1 MHITHISTLFDPH
14 RGGIET
20 MVFSLARGLA
30 RSGEA
35 VSVLTRRT
43 HGLDPRSDVDG
54 IRVWRVGGEGG
65 GRQLA
70 RLRFLWGGRRF
81 FRHDAGRVDLIHAH
95 SLYTPALLA
104 AARPE
109 PAVAT
114 VHTEGLT
121 GNLED
126 LRHRLSG
133 RIRLDFYRRRLRRI
147 IALTAGMVGQ
157 IEACG
162 FDPGRIAVI
171 PNGVDVERFAPP
183 DSERRTAARHALG
196 LPFDCPVVAFLGRM
210 VREKGADVLL
220 RGWPRIQ
227 RRVEGVHL
235 LLAGQGEESARL
247 HQAVG
252 EGAED
257 LRWLPDLED
266 QRDLYHAADV
276 LVVPSRAES
285 FGLVALEGMATGV
298 AVVASRVGGVPEV
311 AGDAALF
318 VPPEDPASLAEAVVA
333 LLEDESRRLHL
344 GEAGRQRVLEHF
356 TLDRVVA
363 MHRELYAEVVE
374 EAERG
379 GEGVREQG

>member
-1 MHITHISTLFDPH
+1 MHITHITTLFDPH

-20 MVFSLARGLA
+20 MVLSLAQGLV
-30 RSGEA
+30 RSGDR
-35 VSVLTRRT
+35 VSVVTRRT
-43 HGLDPRSDVDG
+43 RGLVPESAIDG
-54 IRVWRVGGEGG
+54 IRIVRVGGEGG

-70 RLRFLWGGRRF
+70 RLRFLWGGQRF
-81 FRHDAGRVDLIHAH
+81 FRRHSGRIDIVHAH

-104 AARPE
+104 ATRPE

-126 LRHRLSG
+126 LRHRPSG
-133 RIRLDFYRRRLRRI
+133 RMRLDFYRRRLRRI
-147 IALTAGMVGQ
+147 IALTRGMVGQ
-157 IEACG
+157 IEAAG

-171 PNGVDVERFAPP
+171 PNGVDAERFAPP
-183 DSERRTAARHALG
+183 APERRMAARHALG
-196 LPFDCPVVAFLGRM
+196 LPSDGRVVAFLGRL

-220 RGWPRIQ
+220 GGWPRIQ

-235 LLAGQGEESARL
+235 LVAGRGEDSVALRR
-247 HQAVG
+247 ACG
-252 EGAED
+252 EGGD
-257 LRWLPDLED
+257 DVRWLADLQD

-285 FGLVALEGMATGV
+285 FGLVALEGMAAGLP
-298 AVVASRVGGVPEV
+298 VVASRVGGLPEV
-311 AGDAALF
+311 AGDTALF

-333 LLEDESRRLHL
+333 LLEDEPRRRHL
-344 GEAGRQRVLEHF
+344 ARTGRERVLEHF

-363 MHRELYAEVVE
+363 MHRKLYGEVVE
-374 EAERG
+374 EARSG
-379 GEGVREQG
+379 GEG